1 MTEGGVM
8 NSKVLAILD
17 NALEIAEMSDKPQ
30 KRNYLR
36 IGATCEY
43 V

>member
-1 MTEGGVM
+1 MTEGRDEP
-8 NSKVLAILD
+8 KVLVILD
-17 NALEIAEMSDKPQ
+17 NALEVADKSNENR